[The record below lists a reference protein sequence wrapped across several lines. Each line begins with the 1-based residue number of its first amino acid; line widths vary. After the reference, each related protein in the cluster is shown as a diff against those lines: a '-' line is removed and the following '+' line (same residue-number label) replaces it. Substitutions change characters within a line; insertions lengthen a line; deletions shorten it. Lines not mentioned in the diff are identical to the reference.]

1 MALDKYT
8 QQLDNL
14 YYNLGLDVSG
24 GLGTSRYGRSRDGLI
39 RSYGKREGTGYAQ
52 PQKYFAL
59 TDEDLIGIGKKYSYG
74 GAQPGSKYAS
84 SRTPEAVLH
93 TAQTNYDELTKS
105 YQNLQDMKAR
115 GDTGNYGKN
124 TSGFNTYMKNQSKR
138 LKEAGEELEKF
149 KTFKSGMDTITAG
162 GTIDRVDPYA
172 GKVFDTYK
180 GWVEPPEEIPGQA
193 PIVQGDNMM
202 ESTIGGA
209 MAPYLPEDIVSTYN
223 VPKDDSLVASGAEEE
238 ETEIGRAIARYA

>member
-1 MALDKYT
+1 MENINQ

-14 YYNLGLDVSG
+14 YYNLGMNITG
-24 GLGTSRYGRSRDGLI
+24 GVKTTHPTQSMKDN
-39 RSYGKREGTGYAQ
+39 
-52 PQKYFAL
+52 QKAIL
-59 TDEDLIGIGKKYSYG
+59 TDDEIIKSGREFSNYSN
-74 GAQPGSKYAS
+74 
-84 SRTPEAVLH
+84 LD
-93 TAQTNYDELTKS
+93 TAQRNYDYQVQK
-105 YQNLQDMKAR
+105 YQNLKDMKAR

-124 TSGFNTYMKNQSKR
+124 TRGFNISMKNEAKR
-138 LKEAGEELEKF
+138 LSKLREELEKF

-223 VPKDDSLVASGAEEE
+223 VPKDDSLVASGA
-238 ETEIGRAIARYA
+238 GRIRIDGTYTGTTSPAVGYHGRL